1 MTKARLDGGATGL
14 VLNLNTITLCLD
26 HHRMAWSQVVQLHRD
41 ELHRDFHRDPD
52 LAHLSDLP
60 YWDTARPSPNAT
72 AINGRKEPLTMAQR
86 SAPPVQY
93 YISPPDQAIRF
104 RSQPQPQR

>member
-1 MTKARLDGGATGL
+1 MLSLFFLKNDGWYGGGGL
-14 VLNLNTITLCLD
+14 IWGNGLAFMSV
-26 HHRMAWSQVVQLHRD
+26 QVVQLHRD

-104 RSQPQPQR
+104 RSQPQR